1 MLSMVNNNKQI
12 KGLYF
17 MNKKSISLLV
27 AFLMVFTAC
36 AGGESGEAGPQ
47 GEQGE
52 KGEAGEISQAA
63 LDAAVEAALA
73 EEEAAVEGS
82 LVIYS
87 GRKESL
93 VADVIAAFAAET
105 GVAVE
110 VRYDKS
116 AALAGTLALEGAI
129 SPADVFLS
137 QDPVSLGVVA
147 KEGLFDVLPADILDN
162 VPAWAVD
169 QRGYWVGT
177 SGRSRSLVVDTRDT
191 TDAEMPSDIY
201 GLNDEKFRGRLGLAP
216 GNSSFIAM
224 VACMIESDG
233 EEKVAEWLKAINGLG
248 YTEYPKNSP
257 QVAAADAGEL
267 DIGMIN
273 HYYTL
278 RVLAENGDSPVK
290 NIYLDGGCGAMVMP
304 AGAGVLSSSQNK
316 PAAMAFIEYLHSTS
330 AQEHF
335 TNTVFEFPLV
345 PGITPNALL
354 PEIASLNSPE
364 DLNWSALA
372 LWQEKAVELIAKAG
386 F

>member
-1 MLSMVNNNKQI
+1 
-12 KGLYF
+12 

-27 AFLMVFTAC
+27 ACLMVFTAC
-36 AGGESGEAGPQ
+36 ADAGEAGPQ

-147 KEGLFDVLPADILDN
+147 KEGLFDVLPADVLDN

-233 EEKVAEWLKAINGLG
+233 EEKVAEWLTAINGLG

-290 NIYLDGGCGAMVMP
+290 NVYLDGGCGAMVMP

-354 PEIASLNSPE
+354 PDIDSLNSPE

-372 LWQEKAVELIAKAG
+372 LWQEKAVELIAQAG

>member
-1 MLSMVNNNKQI
+1 MVNNNKQI

-27 AFLMVFTAC
+27 ACLMVFTAC

-116 AALAGTLALEGAI
+116 AALAGTLVLEGAI

-137 QDPVSLGVVA
+137 QDPISLGVVA

-224 VACMIESDG
+224 VACMIELDG

-354 PEIASLNSPE
+354 PEIDSLNSPQ

>member
-1 MLSMVNNNKQI
+1 
-12 KGLYF
+12 
-17 MNKKSISLLV
+17 MNKKSTTILFL
-27 AFLMVFTAC
+27 FLMILTAC
-36 AGGESGEAGPQ
+36 AGRGAGDV
-47 GEQGE
+47 G
-52 KGEAGEISQAA
+52 QAA
-63 LDAAVEAALA
+63 LETAVDIGLA
-73 EEEAAVEGS
+73 EEDAPLEGS
-82 LVIYS
+82 IVIYS

-93 VADVIAAFAAET
+93 VADVISAFTAET
-105 GVAVE
+105 GLEVE

-116 AALAGTLALEGAI
+116 SALAGTLVLEGAI

-137 QDPVSLGVVA
+137 QDPISLGVVA
-147 KEGLFDVLPADILDN
+147 KEGLFDVLPNDVLDN
-162 VPAWAVD
+162 VPSWAVD
-169 QRGYWVGT
+169 QKGYWVGI

-191 TDAEMPSDIY
+191 SDVEIPSDIY

-224 VACMIESDG
+224 VACMIEQDG
-233 EEKVAEWLKAINGLG
+233 EEKVSEWLAAINSLG

-290 NIYLDGGCGAMVMP
+290 NVYLDSGCGAMVMP
-304 AGAGVLSSSQNK
+304 AGAGILSSSQNK
-316 PAAMAFIEYLHSTS
+316 SAAKAFIEYLHSTT

-345 PGITPNALL
+345 PGIMPNSLL
-354 PEIASLNSPE
+354 PEIDSLNSPE

-372 LWQEKAVELIAKAG
+372 LWQEKAVELIAQAG

>member
-1 MLSMVNNNKQI
+1 
-12 KGLYF
+12 

-27 AFLMVFTAC
+27 ACLMVFTAC
-36 AGGESGEAGPQ
+36 AGGDAGEAGPQ

-63 LDAAVEAALA
+63 LEAAVEAALA

-147 KEGLFDVLPADILDN
+147 KEGLFDVLPADVLDN

-233 EEKVAEWLKAINGLG
+233 EEKVAEWLTAINGLG

-290 NIYLDGGCGAMVMP
+290 NVYLDGGCGAMVMP

-354 PEIASLNSPE
+354 PDIDSLNSPE

-372 LWQEKAVELIAKAG
+372 LWQEKAVELIVQAG

>member
-1 MLSMVNNNKQI
+1 
-12 KGLYF
+12 
-17 MNKKSISLLV
+17 MNKKSTTILFL
-27 AFLMVFTAC
+27 FLMIFTAC
-36 AGGESGEAGPQ
+36 AGGRAGDV
-47 GEQGE
+47 
-52 KGEAGEISQAA
+52 SQAA
-63 LDAAVEAALA
+63 LETTVDIGLA
-73 EEEAAVEGS
+73 EEDSPLEGS
-82 LVIYS
+82 IVIYS

-93 VADVIAAFAAET
+93 VADVISAFTAET
-105 GVAVE
+105 GLEVE

-116 AALAGTLALEGAI
+116 STLAGTLVLEGAI

-137 QDPVSLGVVA
+137 QDPISLGIVA
-147 KEGLFDVLPADILDN
+147 KEGLFDVLPNDVLAS
-162 VPAWAVD
+162 VPSWAVD
-169 QRGYWVGT
+169 QKGYWVGI

-191 TDAEMPSDIY
+191 SDVEIPSDIY

-224 VACMIESDG
+224 VACMIEQDG
-233 EEKVAEWLKAINGLG
+233 EEKVSEWLAAINSLG

-290 NIYLDGGCGAMVMP
+290 NVYLDSGCGAMVMP
-304 AGAGVLSSSQNK
+304 AGAGILSSSQNK
-316 PAAMAFIEYLHSTS
+316 SAAKAFIEYLHSTTV
-330 AQEHF
+330 QEHF

-345 PGITPNALL
+345 PGIMPNSLL
-354 PEIASLNSPE
+354 PEIDSLNSPE

-372 LWQEKAVELIAKAG
+372 LWQEKAVELIAQAG

>member
-1 MLSMVNNNKQI
+1 
-12 KGLYF
+12 

-27 AFLMVFTAC
+27 ACLMVFTAC
-36 AGGESGEAGPQ
+36 AGGDAGEAGPQ
-47 GEQGE
+47 GEKGE

-73 EEEAAVEGS
+73 EEVAAVEGS

-147 KEGLFDVLPADILDN
+147 KEGLFDVLPADVLDN

-191 TDAEMPSDIY
+191 TDEEMPSDIY

-233 EEKVAEWLKAINGLG
+233 EEKVAEWLTAINGLG

-290 NIYLDGGCGAMVMP
+290 NVYLDGGCGAMVMP

-354 PEIASLNSPE
+354 PDIDSLNSPE

>member
-12 KGLYF
+12 KGIYF
-17 MNKKSISLLV
+17 MNKKSISILV
-27 AFLMVFTAC
+27 ACLMVLTAC
-36 AGGESGEAGPQ
+36 AGGDAGEAGPQ

-52 KGEAGEISQAA
+52 KGEAGEISQ
-63 LDAAVEAALA
+63 AALA

-137 QDPVSLGVVA
+137 QDPISLGVVA
-147 KEGLFDVLPADILDN
+147 KEGLFDVLPAELLDN

-290 NIYLDGGCGAMVMP
+290 NLYLDGGCGAMVMP

-316 PAAMAFIEYLHSTS
+316 PAAIAFIEYLHSTS

-354 PEIASLNSPE
+354 PEIDSLNSPE

>member
-1 MLSMVNNNKQI
+1 
-12 KGLYF
+12 

-27 AFLMVFTAC
+27 ACLMVFTAC
-36 AGGESGEAGPQ
+36 AGGDAGEAGPQ

-137 QDPVSLGVVA
+137 QDPISLGVVA
-147 KEGLFDVLPADILDN
+147 KEGLFDVLPAEVLDN

-248 YTEYPKNSP
+248 YREYPKNSP

-354 PEIASLNSPE
+354 PEIDSLNSPE

>member
-1 MLSMVNNNKQI
+1 
-12 KGLYF
+12 

-27 AFLMVFTAC
+27 ACLMVFTAC
-36 AGGESGEAGPQ
+36 AGGDAGEAGPQ

-73 EEEAAVEGS
+73 EEESAVEGS

-147 KEGLFDVLPADILDN
+147 KEGLFDVLPADVLDN

-233 EEKVAEWLKAINGLG
+233 EEKVAEWLTAINGLG

-290 NIYLDGGCGAMVMP
+290 NVYLDGGCGAMVMP

-316 PAAMAFIEYLHSTS
+316 PAAIAFIEYLHSTS

-354 PEIASLNSPE
+354 PGIDSLNSPE

-372 LWQEKAVELIAKAG
+372 LWQEKAVELIAQAG

>member
-1 MLSMVNNNKQI
+1 MVNNNKQI
-12 KGLYF
+12 KGIYF
-17 MNKKSISLLV
+17 MNKKSIPLLV
-27 AFLMVFTAC
+27 ACLMVFTAC
-36 AGGESGEAGPQ
+36 AGGDAGEAGPQ

-137 QDPVSLGVVA
+137 QDPISLGVVA
-147 KEGLFDVLPADILDN
+147 KEGLFDVLPAEVLDN

-191 TDAEMPSDIY
+191 TDAEIPSDIY

-316 PAAMAFIEYLHSTS
+316 PAAIAFIEYLHSTS

-354 PEIASLNSPE
+354 PEIDSLNSPE

>member
-1 MLSMVNNNKQI
+1 
-12 KGLYF
+12 

-27 AFLMVFTAC
+27 ACLMVFTAC
-36 AGGESGEAGPQ
+36 AGGDAGEAGPQ

-52 KGEAGEISQAA
+52 KGDAGEVSQAA
-63 LDAAVEAALA
+63 LEAAVEAALA

-137 QDPVSLGVVA
+137 QDPISLGVVA
-147 KEGLFDVLPADILDN
+147 KEGLFDVLPAEVLDN

-233 EEKVAEWLKAINGLG
+233 EEKVAEWLTAINGLG

-290 NIYLDGGCGAMVMP
+290 NVYLDGGCGAMVMP

-354 PEIASLNSPE
+354 PEIDSLNSPE

>member
-1 MLSMVNNNKQI
+1 
-12 KGLYF
+12 

-27 AFLMVFTAC
+27 ACLMVFTAC
-36 AGGESGEAGPQ
+36 AGGDAGEAGPQ

-87 GRKESL
+87 GRKVSL

-147 KEGLFDVLPADILDN
+147 KEGLFDVLPADVLDN

-177 SGRSRSLVVDTRDT
+177 SGRSRSLVVDTIDT

-290 NIYLDGGCGAMVMP
+290 NVYLDGGCGAMVMP

-316 PAAMAFIEYLHSTS
+316 PAAIAFIEYLHSTS

-372 LWQEKAVELIAKAG
+372 LWQEKAVELIAQAG

>member
-1 MLSMVNNNKQI
+1 
-12 KGLYF
+12 

-27 AFLMVFTAC
+27 ACLMVFTAC
-36 AGGESGEAGPQ
+36 AGGDAGEAGPQ
-47 GEQGE
+47 GEKGE
-52 KGEAGEISQAA
+52 KGEAGEVSQAA
-63 LDAAVEAALA
+63 LEAAVDAALA
-73 EEEAAVEGS
+73 DEEAAVEGS

-105 GVAVE
+105 GVTVE

-147 KEGLFDVLPADILDN
+147 KEGLFDVLPADVLDN
-162 VPAWAVD
+162 VPAWAID

-233 EEKVAEWLKAINGLG
+233 EEKVAEWLTAINGLG

-290 NIYLDGGCGAMVMP
+290 NVYLDGGCGAMVMP

-316 PAAMAFIEYLHSTS
+316 PAAIAFIEYLHSTS

-345 PGITPNALL
+345 PGITPNTLL
-354 PEIASLNSPE
+354 PDIDSLNSPE
-364 DLNWSALA
+364 DLNWSALS
-372 LWQEKAVELIAKAG
+372 LWQEKAVELIAQAG

>member
-1 MLSMVNNNKQI
+1 
-12 KGLYF
+12 

-27 AFLMVFTAC
+27 ACLMVFTAC
-36 AGGESGEAGPQ
+36 AGGDAGEVGPQ
-47 GEQGE
+47 GEKGE

-73 EEEAAVEGS
+73 EEVAAVEGS

-147 KEGLFDVLPADILDN
+147 KEGLFDVLPADVLDN

-233 EEKVAEWLKAINGLG
+233 EEKVAEWLTAINGLG

-290 NIYLDGGCGAMVMP
+290 NVYLDGGCGAMVMP

-316 PAAMAFIEYLHSTS
+316 PAAMAFIEYLHSSS

-345 PGITPNALL
+345 PSITPNALL
-354 PEIASLNSPE
+354 PDIDSLNSPE

-372 LWQEKAVELIAKAG
+372 LWQEKAVELIAQAG

>member
-1 MLSMVNNNKQI
+1 
-12 KGLYF
+12 
-17 MNKKSISLLV
+17 MNKKSTTVLFL
-27 AFLMVFTAC
+27 FLMILTAC
-36 AGGESGEAGPQ
+36 TGGGAGDV
-47 GEQGE
+47 
-52 KGEAGEISQAA
+52 SQAA
-63 LDAAVEAALA
+63 LETAVDIGLA
-73 EEEAAVEGS
+73 EEDAPLEGS
-82 LVIYS
+82 IVIYS

-93 VADVIAAFAAET
+93 VADVISAFTAET
-105 GVAVE
+105 GLEVE

-116 AALAGTLALEGAI
+116 SALAGTLVLEGAI

-137 QDPVSLGVVA
+137 QDPISLGVVA
-147 KEGLFDVLPADILDN
+147 KEGLFDVLPNDVLDN
-162 VPAWAVD
+162 VPSWAVD
-169 QRGYWVGT
+169 QKGYWVGI

-191 TDAEMPSDIY
+191 SDVEIPSDIY

-224 VACMIESDG
+224 VACMIEQDG
-233 EEKVAEWLKAINGLG
+233 EEKVSEWLAAINSLG

-290 NIYLDGGCGAMVMP
+290 NVYLDSGCGAMVMP
-304 AGAGVLSSSQNK
+304 AGAGILSSSQNK
-316 PAAMAFIEYLHSTS
+316 SAAKAFIEYLHSTT

-345 PGITPNALL
+345 PGIMPNSLL
-354 PEIASLNSPE
+354 PEIDSLNSPE

-372 LWQEKAVELIAKAG
+372 LWQEKAVELIAQAG